1 VFLAGLPALPFRST
15 DKVDIVPVDY
25 VADAISTL
33 HQKEKPTHEIY
44 HLSSGTSSETFAE
57 LTGALAKAQG
67 KRGPMYVPSLEGPSS
82 KMVNALAGGAGK
94 VGGLAKLMKVF
105 LPYLVWNTVFDNQ
118 RVVAE
123 MGRRP
128 APFSQYCY
136 PLLHFSR
143 ENHFMYKY
151 RDWPSDGAAKSQA
164 VPALPGSSA
173 AQDFRR

>member
-1 VFLAGLPALPFRST
+1 VLAGR
-15 DKVDIVPVDY
+15 
-25 VADAISTL
+25 
-33 HQKEKPTHEIY
+33 
-44 HLSSGTSSETFAE
+44 
-57 LTGALAKAQG
+57 
-67 KRGPMYVPSLEGPSS
+67 
-82 KMVNALAGGAGK
+82 AGK

-123 MGRRP
+123 IGRRP

-151 RDWPSDGAAKSQA
+151 RDWPSNGAAKAQLVA
-164 VPALPGSSA
+164 EPPRSSA
-173 AQDFRR
+173 AQDSRR